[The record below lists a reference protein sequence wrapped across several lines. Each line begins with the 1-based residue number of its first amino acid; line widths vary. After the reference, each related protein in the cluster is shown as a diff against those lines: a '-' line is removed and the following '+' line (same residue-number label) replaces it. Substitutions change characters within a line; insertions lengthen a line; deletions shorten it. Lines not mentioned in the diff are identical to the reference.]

1 MSDTVSRLRAELNQI
16 RNENCAYFSK
26 RNHRQDEM
34 LKHQERKDRVVEIKV
49 ELAGLMRRK
58 VA

>member
-1 MSDTVSRLRAELNQI
+1 MSGAVSRLRAELDQI
-16 RNENCAYFSK
+16 QTQNRVYFSK
-26 RNHRQDEM
+26 RNPRQDEI
-34 LKHQERKDRVVEIKV
+34 LEHQERNDRVVEIKV